1 MFYFATLLIWLFTQM
16 NISSPIILFNGDLKF
31 EIESKIEVYNILDN
45 DVKTISLLLDEVC

>member
-1 MFYFATLLIWLFTQM
+1 M